1 MKHRIAI
8 ALTAALVLTG
18 YRHDPQQI
26 VPVEVPEPPV
36 EILTNCFNFIRLPE
50 GSYRM
55 YFSGYTQRECG
66 PDRDKQDPY
75 YAESE
80 DRFLYDF
87 KCKKERTTVERI
99 WDNDYS
105 AFPSIVRYGEAYYVS
120 FREGVSH
127 IFDENGIAAGKTRI
141 LRSTDSKHW
150 KSVSDGRTFSDP
162 APVVYENEDR
172 PAWFW
177 RVTWHDGTGYT
188 VSYGDVEDN
197 ALELLK
203 TSDGIHFEKVTTIAL
218 DGFPN
223 ESTVRFLPDGRLVM
237 LIRRDKG
244 DRKAYIGV
252 SRPPYTEWDLTPLRF
267 QIGGPE
273 MAVLP
278 DGSLLIGG
286 RAYFERGETRTCLWR
301 GNEKGDFEL
310 WKTLP
315 SGGDNSY
322 PGFLIEDGELKVV
335 YYSSHE
341 LTRPDGRPRAGIYL
355 ARIPL

>member
-1 MKHRIAI
+1 M
-8 ALTAALVLTG
+8 VL
-18 YRHDPQQI
+18 
-26 VPVEVPEPPV
+26 
-36 EILTNCFNFIRLPE
+36 
-50 GSYRM
+50 
-55 YFSGYTQRECG
+55 
-66 PDRDKQDPY
+66 
-75 YAESE
+75 
-80 DRFLYDF
+80 
-87 KCKKERTTVERI
+87 
-99 WDNDYS
+99 
-105 AFPSIVRYGEAYYVS
+105 
-120 FREGVSH
+120 
-127 IFDENGIAAGKTRI
+127 
-141 LRSTDSKHW
+141 
-150 KSVSDGRTFSDP
+150 
-162 APVVYENEDR
+162 
-172 PAWFW
+172 
-177 RVTWHDGTGYT
+177 
-188 VSYGDVEDN
+188 
-197 ALELLK
+197 
-203 TSDGIHFEKVTTIAL
+203 
-218 DGFPN
+218 
-223 ESTVRFLPDGRLVM
+223 

-273 MAVLP
+273 MAVLS

-286 RAYFERGETRTCLWR
+286 RAYFESGETRTCLWR